1 MDKLFAKNLNGFMES
16 SDDSETESVDYDS
29 EDYTPSYNGQT
40 SKRLQTKGLRR
51 QNGDCE
57 IPKRMTTSC
66 NNNGQ
71 QKIER
76 RPTRRPDPKV
86 SNRNALL
93 ARENRRRKKELVA
106 QMENQFTEIKDEN
119 KNLKKLLKKQN
130 RVIQKLNLEKS
141 YLRSVLSNRTE
152 IVDLLKT
159 LKQGKNTTL
168 TSSVFDNIKTE
179 FQNPIAP
186 ASSTSSI
193 ASSASSDNDG
203 TYRDPLLSE
212 TCIFYEDQ
220 NSLFT
225 DFSHYERSS
234 SGFASIDDDLNG
246 WGNILHDNNFD
257 FNRDISDIQSEH
269 NYTNNTY
276 VEEDKDVKKMTN
288 SSQLNDGKP
297 GVCLHISSGK
307 ISLEF
312 CGTCHINAQSAWL
325 DNL

>member
-16 SDDSETESVDYDS
+16 SDDSDHDSIDFDS
-29 EDYTPSYNGQT
+29 EDYTPSIDEETG
-40 SKRLQTKGLRR
+40 KRLQTIKFR
-51 QNGDCE
+51 QNGE
-57 IPKRMTTSC
+57 IPKRKLTQKTSR
-66 NNNGQ
+66 NSSQ
-71 QKIER
+71 SIER

-93 ARENRRRKKELVA
+93 ARENRRRKKELVI
-106 QMENQFTEIKDEN
+106 QMENEYTEVKDEN
-119 KNLKKLLKKQN
+119 KNLKKILKKQN

-152 IVDLLKT
+152 IVEILKT
-159 LKQGKNTTL
+159 LKNGKNTI
-168 TSSVFDNIKTE
+168 TSSVFDIKSE
-179 FQNPIAP
+179 FSVPVAP
-186 ASSTSSI
+186 ASSTSSL
-193 ASSASSDNDG
+193 SSSSDTDG

-212 TCIFYEDQ
+212 SSIFYEDQ

-225 DFSHYERSS
+225 DYTHYERRSS

-246 WGNILHDNNFD
+246 WDNLLHDNNFD

-269 NYTNNTY
+269 NYTNHKY
-276 VEEDKDVKKMTN
+276 IKDDNEIKTPAVGIGKENM
-288 SSQLNDGKP
+288 SKP

-312 CGTCHINAQSAWL
+312 CGTCHINAQSSWL